1 MKITAMRVF
10 ELMTTTQL
18 SNEVHLRPYEG
29 HCISVRAH
37 VWFDYMLLIAG
48 EDRGVWI
55 HISHYF
61 DGLFHIFTFFLH
73 HFTLFFH
80 SHFTLYFN
88 FDTTFHTL
96 F

>member
-37 VWFDYMLLIAG
+37 VWFDYMLPIAG
-48 EDRGVWI
+48 GGQGGGMD
-55 HISHYF
+55 
-61 DGLFHIFTFFLH
+61 
-73 HFTLFFH
+73 
-80 SHFTLYFN
+80 SHFTLV
-88 FDTTFHTL
+88 
-96 F
+96 

>member
-48 EDRGVWI
+48 GGQGGMD
-55 HISHYF
+55 S
-61 DGLFHIFTFFLH
+61 
-73 HFTLFFH
+73 HFTLF
-80 SHFTLYFN
+80 
-88 FDTTFHTL
+88 
-96 F
+96 